1 VRGEARKIDVKRL
14 IRDEKG
20 QALVLVLILL
30 LVGGLISG
38 PLLSYM
44 GAGLNTG
51 QVYERRTDE
60 LYAADAGVEDAVWK
74 IQNSDGYLPCSPSS
88 PPRAYN
94 ITDVNGKSVEVTITS
109 EYSVED
115 ITFTYR
121 VVSTASADG
130 GGTEIEA
137 YIVGVNPYG
146 DYGGLLGNVIT
157 SLGEIET
164 YGKVNIDPPE
174 GEENGPVA
182 NYGGDWPPAEELAGY
197 YLGQVEGVDSYDE
210 DTLDVKDYAEIG
222 PFYRDGAFDN
232 KGIINTGATSLTLQL
247 NGTAYITGDTEI
259 GTTGQE
265 EFILDL
271 NGQTLFV
278 ESDTVK
284 YALRVG
290 GKCSI
295 KGPGVIVAVGSIY
308 FAPKG
313 DAGCEGGPVFILS
326 VEGETYLQPSGD
338 FYGSVAGNVTVAV
351 KSGTGEQNITY
362 PSEGFDDYDLN
373 FLIGVQT
380 LIFHIASWEVTPLS
394 REELGE

>member
-1 VRGEARKIDVKRL
+1 MRGEARKIVVKGL

-30 LVGGLISG
+30 LIGGLISA

-44 GAGLNTG
+44 GTGLNTG
-51 QVYERRTDE
+51 QIYEKRTDE
-60 LYAADAGVEDAVWK
+60 LYSADAGVEDAVWK
-74 IQNSDGYLPCSPSS
+74 IQNQDGYLPCNPTG
-88 PPRAYN
+88 PPRNYT
-94 ITDVNGKSVEVTITS
+94 ITDVNGKTVEVTITA
-109 EYSVED
+109 EYSVNNL
-115 ITFTYR
+115 TFNYC
-121 VVSTASADG
+121 VLSTSTGDG
-130 GGTEIEA
+130 SGTEIEA

-146 DYGGLLGNVIT
+146 DYAGLLGNVVT

-174 GEENGPVA
+174 GEENGPQE
-182 NYGGDWPPAEELAGY
+182 YYDDPWPTAEELVKWYGEDVADAE
-197 YLGQVEGVDSYDE
+197 QYDL
-210 DTLDVKDYAEIG
+210 DTLDVADYAEIG
-222 PFYRDGAFDN
+222 PSYRDGTLD
-232 KGIINTGATSLTLQL
+232 IVNTGATNLTLQL
-247 NGTAYITGDTEI
+247 NGTVYITGDTKI
-259 GTTGQE
+259 GKTNQD
-265 EFILDL
+265 FILDL
-271 NGQTLFV
+271 NSQTLFV

-284 YALRVG
+284 YALEVG

-295 KGPGVIVAVGSIY
+295 LGPGIIVAVGGIY

-313 DAGCEGGPVFILS
+313 DAGCEGGPIFILS

-362 PSEGFDDYDLN
+362 PSEGFDDYELN
-373 FLIGVQT
+373 FLIGVQA

-394 REELGE
+394 LEES